1 MPSIF
6 ILDSAFAVFSS
17 RHILDLYSRTFAV
30 LTLDRQVNI
39 NTKLSIFDL
48 RVRNA
53 QILEQFLELAHNQFC
68 ITWMRGLMPG
78 DDFEQGH
85 TRPVVVDHDFVAV
98 VDRLGCV
105 LLHLD
110 ALDQNMAFLV
120 IVVVEVEAPIHHYR
134 VVLLRDLV
142 RLGKVSVHIV
152 LPVEFNLGQY
162 MAIQTQRGT
171 DR

>member
-6 ILDSAFAVFSS
+6 ILNSAFAVFSS
-17 RHILDLYSRTFAV
+17 RYILNLYSRTFGV

-39 NTKLSIFDL
+39 NTKLSILDL

-53 QILEQFLELAHNQFC
+53 QILEQFLELAHNQFR

-78 DDFEQGH
+78 DDLEQGH

-110 ALDQNMAFLV
+110 ALDQNMALLV

-162 MAIQTQRGT
+162 MAIQTQRCT